1 MNQFASRL
9 LFVTALSL
17 SACQSP
23 ATAPPA
29 PNPSPSTSASP
40 TPPSATPPAPVPSA
54 SVPAS
59 ASPTPATPS
68 PSASATSIASPAPTA
83 TPSVSPLANLEVKVL
98 SDTGSAVSN
107 AQIEISA
114 VDSSNTFSKRLSG
127 ASVLNFSDLPAN
139 TLLLV
144 TATAPGFNAQSQSVT
159 LAAASSNQLVF
170 EEGLALSEKPE
181 IIAVEPGFPANVEV
195 FDPIVLVFNK
205 NMNRD
210 SVEAALAFQ
219 NDSETNSKPLK
230 AGNIIPAASLAARA
244 SNSVFNQSQLNLEW
258 DGSRRLII
266 TPKHGWPISSNPY
279 YRLTL
284 TYRDGNNGEI
294 TDASGKEARRARAGA
309 DGPFRIGQT
318 YRPFLPVIV
327 ADDDLPETRLRSVT
341 AEDNNGSD
349 LMILRF
355 NRELQFKLAN
365 GEQVSPGATNPSLA
379 LADSDEVTAQEAVQ
393 NYELTCNDQAVDW
406 PSSALAAF
414 AGSDEIRIR
423 VSEGDNLFESG
434 DSCELVIPNGRD
446 VFGGAIGDRQARFT
460 VR

>member
-1 MNQFASRL
+1 MNQFATRL

-23 ATAPPA
+23 ATTPTPG
-29 PNPSPSTSASP
+29 PSPSASTSPLPSATPQPASPTPSASVQPSASP
-40 TPPSATPPAPVPSA
+40 TPVAPA
-54 SVPAS
+54 
-59 ASPTPATPS
+59 
-68 PSASATSIASPAPTA
+68 PSASATPLPSPTPTA
-83 TPSVSPLANLEVKVL
+83 TPSISTLANLEVKVL

-114 VDSSNTFSKRLSG
+114 VDTSTPFSKSLSG

-159 LAAASSNQLVF
+159 LANASSNQLVF
-170 EEGLALSEKPE
+170 EKSLALSEKPE
-181 IIAVEPGFPANVEV
+181 IIAVEPGFPASVGL

-205 NMNRD
+205 NMDRD

-219 NDSETNSKPLK
+219 NDSETSSKTLK
-230 AGNIIPAASLAARA
+230 AGNTIPAASLAARP
-244 SNSVFNQSQLNLEW
+244 SNTVFDQGQLNMQW
-258 DGSRRLII
+258 DGSRRLVI

-284 TYRDGNNGEI
+284 TYRNGNNGEI

-327 ADDDLPETRLRSVT
+327 EADNLPGTRLRSAT
-341 AEDNNGSD
+341 AEDNNGND
-349 LMILRF
+349 LIILRF
-355 NRELQFKLAN
+355 NREIQFKLAN
-365 GEQVSPGATNPSLA
+365 GEQVSPGATNRTLA

-393 NYELTCNDQAVDW
+393 NYQLSCNDEDIDW
-406 PSSALAAF
+406 PSSAQAAF
-414 AGSDEIRIR
+414 SGSDEVRIR
-423 VSEGDNLFESG
+423 VSGGDSLFEAG
-434 DSCELVIPNGRD
+434 DSCELTLPNSRD
-446 VFGGAIGDRQARFT
+446 VFGNIITDRLARFT